1 MLINY
6 LFPGGDSDS
15 ITSAEIIDHIRY
27 LSSDPL
33 KGRAPGTSGS
43 KKAIRYIEKEWKIS
57 GVIPA
62 GEKGY
67 QQSFEFTSGVSL
79 SGYNRFKIN
88 ETRKTFRVKQD
99 FMPLGFSFSFLN
111 GSKPSG

>member
-1 MLINY
+1 MRNPFYRLI
-6 LFPGGDSDS
+6 LIIFSSGGSDR
-15 ITSAEIIDHIRY
+15 ITSAEILGHIRY

-67 QQSFEFTSGVSL
+67 QQSFEFTSGVSFPVIIAL
-79 SGYNRFKIN
+79 R
-88 ETRKTFRVKQD
+88 
-99 FMPLGFSFSFLN
+99 
-111 GSKPSG
+111 

>member
-1 MLINY
+1 MRNPFYRLILIILLLIN
-6 LFPGGDSDS
+6 FCFSGGGTDR
-15 ITSAEIIDHIRY
+15 ITSAEILGHIRY

-43 KKAIRYIEKEWKIS
+43 KKAIRYIEKEWKAS

-67 QQSFEFTSGVSL
+67 QQSFEFTAAL
-79 SGYNRFKIN
+79 
-88 ETRKTFRVKQD
+88 
-99 FMPLGFSFSFLN
+99 
-111 GSKPSG
+111 